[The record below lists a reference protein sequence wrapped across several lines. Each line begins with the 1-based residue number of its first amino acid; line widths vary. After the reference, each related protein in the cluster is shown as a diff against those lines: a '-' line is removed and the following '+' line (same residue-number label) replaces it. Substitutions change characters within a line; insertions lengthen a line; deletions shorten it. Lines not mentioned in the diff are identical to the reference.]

1 LISKLH
7 AEYFPDELSHLDG
20 VPGTVMTQ
28 NQQQSQSV
36 LFQMILD
43 VQSKI
48 DEKISNYKDGSNE
61 KSFLQ
66 KLKGSLSSISNVNQ
80 LIQTILK
87 LAKDSGLD
95 FNKALEIFT

>member
-1 LISKLH
+1 
-7 AEYFPDELSHLDG
+7 
-20 VPGTVMTQ
+20 
-28 NQQQSQSV
+28 
-36 LFQMILD
+36 MILD

-48 DEKISNYKDGSNE
+48 DEKIPNYPDGSNE

-80 LIQTILK
+80 LIQNVLK

-95 FNKALEIFT
+95 INDALKIFT